1 MDTLIFGSC
10 KVTQK
15 TDKILSACVIFLLKN
30 KYSDPVSAFISIYF
44 IYLHYR
50 FVTINY
56 YIFYQT

>member
-15 TDKILSACVIFLLKN
+15 TDKISSVSAFFLLKN
-30 KYSDPVSAFISIYF
+30 KYSDSVSASISIYF